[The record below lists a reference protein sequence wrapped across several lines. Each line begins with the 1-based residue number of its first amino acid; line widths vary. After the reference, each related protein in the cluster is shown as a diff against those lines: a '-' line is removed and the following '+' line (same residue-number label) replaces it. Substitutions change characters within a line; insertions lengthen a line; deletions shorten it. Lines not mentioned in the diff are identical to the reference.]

1 MDIVTATRE
10 LLLGRYPDATP
21 PPPPPVEEAPAVPP
35 ATEGEK
41 PAKPAARAAAPKPP
55 PRVNG
60 VLTMDYAKCGV
71 HLDLMVDATEIVEAA
86 ELLDGQGF
94 FLESI
99 TGVDW
104 IKENQFEVLYDFN
117 RSDDQLCRVLVRVR
131 IPREAPSVPTLSHFI
146 QGANWH
152 ERETHDFFGIVFEGH
167 PDLSPLL
174 LPEDADFHPLRKDF
188 TA

>member
-1 MDIVTATRE
+1 MDIVSATRE
-10 LLLGRYPDATP
+10 LLLSKYPDATP
-21 PPPPPVEEAPAVPP
+21 PPPPPVVEEAPAAPP
-35 ATEGEK
+35 AEGEK
-41 PAKPAARAAAPKPP
+41 PAKPAPKVAPKPP

-60 VLTMDYAKCGV
+60 LLTVDYARSGV
-71 HLDLMVDATEIVEAA
+71 HLDLQVESGEIPTAA
-86 ELLDGQGF
+86 ALLDEQGF
-94 FLESI
+94 VLESI

-104 IKENQFEVLYDFN
+104 IKENQLEVLYDFS
-117 RSDDQLCRVLVRVR
+117 RTDGQLCRVLLRCR
-131 IPREAPSVPTLSHFI
+131 TPRDTPSVPTLSQRI